1 MKFKIFSVFVF
12 ILTILSCSKQLYQP
26 YQATN
31 LSYKNQAKEYG
42 KLLSQYPLQD
52 SLGINTSLNWVGTT
66 NFNMRRP
73 NFVIIHHTAQNTC
86 EQTLKTFTLPRTAVS
101 AHYVICRDGVVYHM
115 LNDYLRAW
123 HAGAA
128 RWGNVTDVNSSSIGI
143 ELDNNGE
150 EIFAAPQMQSLYDL
164 LARLKKAYN
173 IPAANFV
180 GHSDIAPT
188 RKNDPNVNF
197 DWKEMANQGYGLWY
211 GDTTNVAVPKNFD
224 PLLALRIVGY
234 DVMKDT
240 TAVFTVFKRKYFQQN
255 NSKVLTEGD
264 KKVLFTLM
272 KKHL

>member
-1 MKFKIFSVFVF
+1 MKLKKLLTFALFF
-12 ILTILSCSKQLYQP
+12 TILSCSKQP

-31 LSYKNQAKEYG
+31 LSYKNQAKAYG

-66 NFNMRRP
+66 NFNVRKP

-101 AHYVICRDGVVYHM
+101 AHYVICRDGVVHHM

-164 LARLKKAYN
+164 LARLKKTYN

-211 GDTTNVAVPKNFD
+211 GDTTNVAMPQNFD

-272 KKHL
+272 MKHL